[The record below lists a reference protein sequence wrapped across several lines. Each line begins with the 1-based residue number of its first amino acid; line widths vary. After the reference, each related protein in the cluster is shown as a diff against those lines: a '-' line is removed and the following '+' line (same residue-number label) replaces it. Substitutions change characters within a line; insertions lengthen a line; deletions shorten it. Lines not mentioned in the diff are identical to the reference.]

1 MSPSAYGPAPEVT
14 VLVIVRPGSPTG
26 EVTVL
31 GGVVIGVGVGL
42 PGVAG
47 GVPVAVAVF
56 TTLPA
61 VTSAGVTSWVAV
73 QVVVAPALSVPGS
86 AIGAQ
91 VPSTAFG
98 SFTVTLLI
106 GRPPVFS
113 TTRL

>member
-31 GGVVIGVGVGL
+31 GGVVTGA
-42 PGVAG
+42 PPPD
-47 GVPVAVAVF
+47 GVPVASAVF
-56 TTLPA
+56 TTVPA
-61 VTSAGVTSWVAV
+61 VTSPGVTTCVAG
-73 QVVVAPALSVPGS
+73 QVVVAPAASVPGS

-98 SFTVTLLI
+98 SITVT
-106 GRPPVFS
+106 PVMATLPVLV
-113 TTRL
+113 TTMS